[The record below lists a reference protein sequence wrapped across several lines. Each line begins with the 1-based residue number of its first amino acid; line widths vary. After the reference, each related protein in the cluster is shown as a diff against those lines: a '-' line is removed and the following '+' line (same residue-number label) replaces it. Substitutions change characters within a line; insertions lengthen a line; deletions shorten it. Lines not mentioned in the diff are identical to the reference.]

1 MSKKIKLY
9 DNGDCVL
16 VTHWGNYDKDGFLHN
31 VESIGLVLEAE
42 LVEMGD
48 NEDMNIHD
56 AKEWMYRVVLPNG
69 RITEVWDYEI
79 KPVNVMGK
87 NYNNLSHKPKG
98 A

>member
-1 MSKKIKLY
+1 M
-9 DNGDCVL
+9 